1 MTFENLEFEVNVV
14 LSKED
19 QKIKGQSVG
28 RQKIVK
34 NVSGYALPGE
44 TLFIMGA
51 SGAGKTSLLNLLS
64 DRISEK
70 NGQTVSGKVM
80 INDTVPCK

>member
-1 MTFENLEFEVNVV
+1 LTFENLEFEVNVV